1 MIVVVASGH
10 DPRARSVM
18 EHWDSQRAM
27 MLTAEDL
34 CMPGWQFTVPRPQ
47 IGMAVIGGKLVA
59 DAEIEGILTLRPC
72 IFPEELLSIAAA
84 HRSYVAAELNAFL
97 LAWLAAQTCP
107 VLNRPTASCLA
118 GPNWR
123 AEQWTL
129 VAARLGIPAN
139 PGIASR
145 TGNRTRAS
153 KTSKKHTRSQPSAS
167 SVSAARTQLCE
178 QTRCVWRGQPALI
191 CCRSGFRGTKA
202 GFSPPISGPN
212 LPTPQSPLQCM
223 NHCRTAGETG
233 DDLGVERAQR
243 FGRLGGGGCTR
254 TPRRRRAI
262 LRSERCTGSGTGT
275 RGGFGR
281 DRPAEASR
289 RGHETR
295 GYLGSIHSSV

>member
-129 VAARLGIPAN
+129 VAARLGIPAQPRHCIPDRQSDKSIEN
-139 PGIASR
+139 FEEAYEITAVGEQCFGCPDTALRANTLRLARAAGVDLLSVRFSR
-145 TGNRTRAS
+145 DEGRFL
-153 KTSKKHTRSQPSAS
+153 SANIWPQLAD
-167 SVSAARTQLCE
+167 AAVAVAVHESL
-178 QTRCVWRGQPALI
+178 
-191 CCRSGFRGTKA
+191 S
-202 GFSPPISGPN
+202 N
-212 LPTPQSPLQCM
+212 
-223 NHCRTAGETG
+223 
-233 DDLGVERAQR
+233 
-243 FGRLGGGGCTR
+243 
-254 TPRRRRAI
+254 
-262 LRSERCTGSGTGT
+262 
-275 RGGFGR
+275 
-281 DRPAEASR
+281 SR
-289 RGHETR
+289 RNR
-295 GYLGSIHSSV
+295 R